1 MFDYLKKRDLTTQF
15 QLGAVPLETCDSYPY
30 LGTVF
35 SWNGSFKQA
44 IDVLQA
50 KASKA
55 MYALLSKIF
64 RFRNCDFKT
73 ATYLF
78 DSMVKP
84 ILCYNCEV
92 WGTFLLPNKKI
103 DSMHSFTNL
112 SNPLDSVQLKFLKHN
127 LGLNKYATSWGTL
140 SETGRKPIKL
150 FVFRQMIKFWWH
162 LKSSES
168 EIIKAALS
176 RNTALSETGYRCW
189 SSHVSQILNWVS
201 SEEILQETD
210 DGEILKHLRKIKTKL
225 FNAFL
230 KSWQEHRQSIIND
243 PSSKLH
249 IIARVLTNKFTTA
262 THINTLHDHRLRNC
276 VSRFKLS
283 AHNLPVETM
292 RYLNIPRSLR
302 LCPFCCSSIGDET
315 HFFMECQ
322 YSDIAQSRTE
332 LFANAALAHIEPNL
346 NGLISILRN
355 PDPSVVLAV
364 AKHIRTIEAVLKI

>member
-1 MFDYLKKRDLTTQF
+1 M
-15 QLGAVPLETCDSYPY
+15 
-30 LGTVF
+30 
-35 SWNGSFKQA
+35 
-44 IDVLQA
+44 
-50 KASKA
+50 
-55 MYALLSKIF
+55 
-64 RFRNCDFKT
+64 
-73 ATYLF
+73 
-78 DSMVKP
+78 
-84 ILCYNCEV
+84 
-92 WGTFLLPNKKI
+92 
-103 DSMHSFTNL
+103 
-112 SNPLDSVQLKFLKHN
+112 
-127 LGLNKYATSWGTL
+127 
-140 SETGRKPIKL
+140 
-150 FVFRQMIKFWWH
+150 
-162 LKSSES
+162 
-168 EIIKAALS
+168 
-176 RNTALSETGYRCW
+176 SETGYRCW

-302 LCPFCCSSIGDET
+302 LCPFCCSSIGNET